1 MEQKKDYV
9 IVNIPTNYTYSP
21 SYSVT
26 PSPIIYSM
34 SPSPTSDSSRSS
46 SPTNPSPIL
55 YNQFM
60 PTSPSDIPNF
70 IKPNY
75 SNLTNLTH
83 RRKLNSKHISNHSI
97 YEQKDL
103 IVIHKNI
110 EKSVDKN
117 IEKNVEINDKKNAN
131 VFQEENNE
139 NYSYFKNEYKLSNYT
154 KSFKNFI
161 GKQQIINNDN
171 QEYV

>member
-1 MEQKKDYV
+1 MEQTKDYV
-9 IVNIPTNYTYSP
+9 IVNIPTTYTYSP
-21 SYSVT
+21 SYSVQ

-55 YNQFM
+55 YNQCI

-75 SNLTNLTH
+75 SNLTNLSH

-103 IVIHKNI
+103 IIIHKN
-110 EKSVDKN
+110 V
-117 IEKNVEINDKKNAN
+117 EKNVEKNVVINEKKNTN

-139 NYSYFKNEYKLSNYT
+139 NYSYFKNESKLSNYT

-161 GKQQIINNDN
+161 GKQQIIHNDN
-171 QEYV
+171 KEYV

>member
-1 MEQKKDYV
+1 MEQTKDYV

-21 SYSVT
+21 SYSVP
-26 PSPIIYSM
+26 PSPIIYSI

-46 SPTNPSPIL
+46 STTNPSPIL
-55 YNQFM
+55 YNQCI

-75 SNLTNLTH
+75 SNLTNLTN

-103 IVIHKNI
+103 IVIHKN
-110 EKSVDKN
+110 V
-117 IEKNVEINDKKNAN
+117 EKNVEINDKKNTN

-139 NYSYFKNEYKLSNYT
+139 NYSYFKNESKLSNYT

-171 QEYV
+171 KEYV

>member
-55 YNQFM
+55 YNQYI

-75 SNLTNLTH
+75 SNLTNLTN

-103 IVIHKNI
+103 IVIHKNV
-110 EKSVDKN
+110 EK
-117 IEKNVEINDKKNAN
+117 NDKKFAD
-131 VFQEENNE
+131 VVLEENNE
-139 NYSYFKNEYKLSNYT
+139 NYSYFKNESKLTNYT

-171 QEYV
+171 KEYV

>member
-9 IVNIPTNYTYSP
+9 IVNIPTTYTYSP
-21 SYSVT
+21 SYSIT

-34 SPSPTSDSSRSS
+34 SPSPTSDSSRYS

-55 YNQFM
+55 YNQCI

-75 SNLTNLTH
+75 SNLTNLSQ

-103 IVIHKNI
+103 IVIHKNV
-110 EKSVDKN
+110 EK
-117 IEKNVEINDKKNAN
+117 NDKKFAD
-131 VFQEENNE
+131 VVLEENNE
-139 NYSYFKNEYKLSNYT
+139 NYSYFKNESKLTNYT

-171 QEYV
+171 KEYV